1 VASNLR
7 LIVFDLDGTLVD
19 SRKDIAD
26 SANATLVSYGA
37 QPLSEDAIGR
47 MVGDGAPTLTARA
60 FAAAGLAQPSD
71 ALDRFLSIYNC
82 RLLNHTRPY
91 AGIPELL
98 ADLARRATLAVLTN
112 KPLAATRR
120 ILAGLDLSRH
130 FEPDRV
136 VGGDGPFPRKPDP
149 RGLAYLMASVGAA
162 ADATV
167 LVGDSVVDW
176 RTACATATKVC
187 LARYGFGWEGFP
199 IDQLGADAWVVDSV
213 DEMRRYLL

>member
-1 VASNLR
+1 MYFR

-19 SRKDIAD
+19 SREDIAD

-47 MVGDGAPTLTARA
+47 MVGDGAPTLIARA
-60 FAAAGLAQPSD
+60 FAAVGLARPAD
-71 ALDRFLSIYNC
+71 ALDRFLSIYDG

-98 ADLARRATLAVLTN
+98 AELTSRSTLAVLTN
-112 KPLAATRR
+112 KPLAAARR
-120 ILAGLDLSRH
+120 ILDGLDLSRH
-130 FEPDRV
+130 FESDRV

-149 RGLAYLMASVGAA
+149 RGLTHLMASAGAA

-176 RTACATATKVC
+176 RTAGAAATRVC

-199 IDQLGADAWVVDSV
+199 IEQLGPDAWIVDSA
-213 DEMRRYLL
+213 DGMRRYL

>member
-1 VASNLR
+1 MCR

-19 SRKDIAD
+19 SRKDLAD
-26 SANATLVSYGA
+26 AANATLISYGG
-37 QPLSEDAIGR
+37 QPLSEETIGR
-47 MVGDGAPTLTARA
+47 MVGDGAPTLIARA
-60 FAAAGLAQPSD
+60 FEAAGLARPSG
-71 ALDRFLSIYNC
+71 AVERFLSLYDD

-98 ADLARRATLAVLTN
+98 ADLAIRAALAVLTN

-130 FEPDRV
+130 FEPDRI

-149 RGLAYLMASVGAA
+149 GGLRHLMALAGAA
-162 ADATV
+162 PDVTV

-176 RTACATATKVC
+176 RTASAAETKVC

-199 IDQLGADAWVVDSV
+199 TDQLGADAWVVDSA
-213 DEMRRYLL
+213 DGMRRYL